1 MTLKEIIYNMVFGNI
16 KYESPKE
23 IWHKNPSNMLSRREE
38 DERSMYLSN
47 LIDKQPK
54 KTLRKKI
61 AETSTDLKEDP
72 RTHKQSVETNV
83 DYDKDLSPKMLRAIN
98 KSINEAVRIALDK
111 HLKGGSV
118 YYSSS
123 DEEEPKK
130 KGRGRPKNIKL
141 T

>member
-1 MTLKEIIYNMVFGNI
+1 MFNKLGGDDGIMKYVGKFGGILK
-16 KYESPKE
+16 
-23 IWHKNPSNMLSRREE
+23 
-38 DERSMYLSN
+38 
-47 LIDKQPK
+47 
-54 KTLRKKI
+54 T
-61 AETSTDLKEDP
+61 
-72 RTHKQSVETNV
+72 
-83 DYDKDLSPKMLRAIN
+83 IN

-130 KGRGRPKNIKL
+130 KGRGRPKTIKL